1 LPVFAIMNEKK
12 QLNQLVKL
20 NFNVEIKPSGDDT
33 AVNRIDLWQKKKVRN
48 SVEMNYLQQLKIK

>member
-1 LPVFAIMNEKK
+1 MNEKK
-12 QLNQLVKL
+12 QLNQLAKL

>member
-1 LPVFAIMNEKK
+1 MPVFAIMNEKK

-33 AVNRIDLWQKKKVRN
+33 TVNRIDLWQKKKVRN
-48 SVEMNYLQQLKIK
+48 SVEMNYLQQLKIE